1 MTECNA
7 PSCSK
12 PARARGWCPT
22 HYQQWRR
29 GSQPRGEALVA
40 LPGFRVRP
48 AVFCALRDLASERG
62 ETLSATLRWILD
74 MRLSG

>member
-1 MTECNA
+1 M
-7 PSCSK
+7 
-12 PARARGWCPT
+12 
-22 HYQQWRR
+22 
-29 GSQPRGEALVA
+29 A